1 MSQEMRAHR
10 FERDVLASAPM
21 TPEAFQQ
28 TFERIRTQ
36 MAKVVVGQEDLVFG
50 LLVTAIAGGHVLV
63 EGAPGL
69 GKTLVARSFARV
81 SGAGFKRI
89 QFTPDLMPSDI
100 TGSSILDRQT
110 STFTFVAGPI
120 FCQLLLADE
129 INRAPAKTQSA
140 LLEAM
145 QDHQVT
151 VDGTS
156 RALPAPFVVVA
167 TQNPVESQGTY
178 PLPEAQLDRFL
189 MKLNVV
195 DPPREVEERI
205 VKNHATGFDPSD
217 LSGLA
222 PVTTPEELV
231 ALSAYA
237 QRIRVDDA
245 VIAYAVDLT
254 RRTRDDRAIEL
265 GASPRASIAM
275 MKAAQV
281 VAASEGRD
289 FVTPDDVKPVA
300 KPVLRHRIM
309 LHPDAELQG
318 ITADERIDDILR
330 TAPVPRTEPA
340 VQPSAQPAPAP
351 G

>member
-1 MSQEMRAHR
+1 
-10 FERDVLASAPM
+10 M

-28 TFERIRTQ
+28 TFDRIRAQ
-36 MAKVVVGQEDLVFG
+36 MAQVVVGQEELVFG
-50 LLVTAIAGGHVLV
+50 LLVTAIAGGHVLI

-81 SGAGFKRI
+81 SGASFKRV
-89 QFTPDLMPSDI
+89 QFTPDLMPSDV
-100 TGSSILDRQT
+100 TGSSIFERHRGDGAG
-110 STFTFVAGPI
+110 TFTFVPGPI

-151 VDGTS
+151 VDGVS
-156 RALPAPFVVVA
+156 RPLPAPFIVVA

-189 MKLNVV
+189 MKVTV
-195 DPPREVEERI
+195 MDPPREVEHRI
-205 VKNHATGFDPSD
+205 VKNHATGFDPTD
-217 LSGLA
+217 LSALA
-222 PVTTPEELV
+222 PVTSPEELL
-231 ALSAYA
+231 AMSAFA
-237 QRIRVDDA
+237 SKVRVDDA
-245 VIAYAVDLT
+245 VVGYVVDLA
-254 RRTRDDRAIEL
+254 RRTREDRAIEL

-300 KPVLRHRIM
+300 KPVLRHRVM

-318 ITADERIDDILR
+318 ISADERIDDILR
-330 TAPVPRTEPA
+330 SAPVPRAAPA
-340 VQPSAQPAPAP
+340 VQQAAAGSA
-351 G
+351 

>member
-1 MSQEMRAHR
+1 
-10 FERDVLASAPM
+10 M

-28 TFERIRTQ
+28 TFDRIRAQ
-36 MAKVVVGQEDLVFG
+36 MAQVVVGQEELVFG
-50 LLVTAIAGGHVLV
+50 LLVTAIAGGHVLI

-81 SGAGFKRI
+81 SGASFKRV
-89 QFTPDLMPSDI
+89 QFTPDLMPSDV
-100 TGSSILDRQT
+100 TGSSIFERHRGDGAG
-110 STFTFVAGPI
+110 TFTFVPGPI

-151 VDGTS
+151 VDGVS
-156 RALPAPFVVVA
+156 RPLPAPFIVVA

-189 MKLNVV
+189 MKVTV
-195 DPPREVEERI
+195 ADPPREVEHRI
-205 VKNHATGFDPSD
+205 VKNHATGFDPTD
-217 LSGLA
+217 LSALA
-222 PVTTPEELV
+222 PVTSPEELV
-231 ALSAYA
+231 TMSVFASKV
-237 QRIRVDDA
+237 RVDDA
-245 VIAYAVDLT
+245 VVGYVVDLA
-254 RRTRDDRAIEL
+254 RRTREDRAIEL

-300 KPVLRHRIM
+300 KPVLRHRVM

-318 ITADERIDDILR
+318 ISADERIDDILR
-330 TAPVPRTEPA
+330 SAPVPRAAPA
-340 VQPSAQPAPAP
+340 VQQAAAGSA
-351 G
+351 

>member
-1 MSQEMRAHR
+1 
-10 FERDVLASAPM
+10 M

-28 TFERIRTQ
+28 TFDRIRAQ
-36 MAKVVVGQEDLVFG
+36 MAQVVVGQEELVFG
-50 LLVTAIAGGHVLV
+50 LLVTAIAGGHVLI

-81 SGAGFKRI
+81 SGASFKRV
-89 QFTPDLMPSDI
+89 QFTPDLMPSDV
-100 TGSSILDRQT
+100 TGSSIFERHRGDGGG
-110 STFTFVAGPI
+110 SFTFVPGPI

-156 RALPAPFVVVA
+156 RPLPAPFIVVA

-189 MKLNVV
+189 MKVTV
-195 DPPREVEERI
+195 ADPPREVEHRI
-205 VKNHATGFDPSD
+205 VKNHATGFDPTD
-217 LSGLA
+217 LSALA
-222 PVTTPEELV
+222 PVTSPEELL
-231 ALSAYA
+231 AMSAFA
-237 QRIRVDDA
+237 SKVRVDDA
-245 VIAYAVDLT
+245 VVGYVVDLA
-254 RRTRDDRAIEL
+254 RRTRQDRAIEL

-300 KPVLRHRIM
+300 KPVLRHRVM

-318 ITADERIDDILR
+318 ISADERIDDILR
-330 TAPVPRTEPA
+330 SAPVPRAAPP
-340 VQPSAQPAPAP
+340 VQHAAAA
-351 G
+351 GTA

>member
-1 MSQEMRAHR
+1 
-10 FERDVLASAPM
+10 M
-21 TPEAFQQ
+21 TPGELQAVFDKL
-28 TFERIRTQ
+28 RAQ

-50 LLVTAIAGGHVLV
+50 LLVTALAGGHVLI

-69 GKTLVARSFARV
+69 GKTLVARAFARA
-81 SGAGFKRI
+81 SGTIFKRV
-89 QFTPDLMPSDI
+89 QFTPDLMPSDV
-100 TGSSILDRQT
+100 TGSSVYERQGG
-110 STFTFVAGPI
+110 TFTFVPGPV

-156 RALPAPFVVVA
+156 RPLPAPFLVVA

-189 MKLNVV
+189 MKVTV
-195 DPPREVEERI
+195 SDPPRDVEAKI
-205 VKNHATGFDPSD
+205 VKNHASGFDPTD
-217 LSGLA
+217 LSQLEA
-222 PVTTPEELV
+222 VTTPAEI
-231 ALSAYA
+231 SAMQACA
-237 QRIRVDDA
+237 QKIRIDDS
-245 VIAYAVDLT
+245 VIGYIVDLT
-254 RRTRDDRAIEL
+254 RRTREDRAIEL

-275 MKAAQV
+275 MKASQV

-300 KPVLRHRIM
+300 KAVLRHRVM

-318 ITADERIDDILR
+318 ISADERIDDILR
-330 TAPVPRTEPA
+330 AAPVPR
-340 VQPSAQPAPAP
+340 AQPPQASATA
-351 G
+351 

>member
-1 MSQEMRAHR
+1 
-10 FERDVLASAPM
+10 M
-21 TPEAFQQ
+21 TPEQFQG
-28 TFERIRTQ
+28 TFDRIRAQ
-36 MAKVVVGQEDLVFG
+36 IAKVVVGQEELVFG
-50 LLVTAIAGGHVLV
+50 LLVTAIAGGHVLI

-81 SGAGFKRI
+81 SGSAFKRI
-89 QFTPDLMPSDI
+89 QFTPDLMPSDV
-100 TGSSILDRQT
+100 TGSTIFERQT
-110 STFTFVAGPI
+110 GTFNFIPGPI
-120 FCQLLLADE
+120 FCQLMLADE

-156 RALPAPFVVVA
+156 RPLPAPFIVVA

-189 MKLNVV
+189 MKVTV
-195 DPPREVEERI
+195 GDPPREVEQKI
-205 VKNHATGFDPSD
+205 VVNHATGFDPTD
-217 LSGLA
+217 LSKLEA
-222 PVTTPEELV
+222 ATSPEEIV
-231 ALSAYA
+231 AMQAHA
-237 QRIRVDDA
+237 NRVRVDDA
-245 VIAYAVDLT
+245 IVGYIVDLT
-254 RRTRDDRAIEL
+254 RRTREDRAIEL

-289 FVTPDDVKPVA
+289 FVTPDDVKPIV
-300 KPVLRHRIM
+300 KPVLRHRVM

-318 ITADERIDDILR
+318 ISADERIDDILR
-330 TAPVPRTEPA
+330 AAPVPRTA
-340 VQPSAQPAPAP
+340 APAHSACAPPP
-351 G
+351 GPAAPPAAPTA